1 MTYDLHPLFLLLFIP
16 HPLGPI
22 RNDNSYIALPALDGR
37 YRNFMFLFPGRDCWY
52 APCLAF
58 SHWRM
63 VLFWTVA
70 APILLEIG
78 YPVINLR
85 DNMRQA
91 CWLTVDLF
99 A

>member
-1 MTYDLHPLFLLLFIP
+1 MTIHISRSQRLMAVIGISCSFFLAE
-16 HPLGPI
+16 
-22 RNDNSYIALPALDGR
+22 IAGMHLR
-37 YRNFMFLFPGRDCWY
+37 R
-52 APCLAF
+52 LAF